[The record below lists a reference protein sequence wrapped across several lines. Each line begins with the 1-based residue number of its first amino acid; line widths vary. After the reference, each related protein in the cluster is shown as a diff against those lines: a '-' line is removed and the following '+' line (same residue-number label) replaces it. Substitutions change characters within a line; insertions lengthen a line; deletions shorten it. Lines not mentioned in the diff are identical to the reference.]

1 MRLSN
6 IMIWLGGAVGG
17 ALGGWLGDRFGIF
30 AAYMVGLVGTA
41 AGIYFTRRWA
51 RLYFP

>member
-6 IMIWLGGAVGG
+6 MVVWLGGAAGG

-30 AAYMVGLVGTA
+30 AGFMIGLVGTA